1 MTPADLIT
9 WAHQETNTVGQPITP
24 AEECLAAHLAE
35 ALKGCSVAF
44 LRCHAILNGL
54 RNAELPK
61 LKLDTE
67 EPVS

>member
-9 WAHQETNTVGQPITP
+9 WAHQETNTVGHEPTE
-24 AEECLAAHLAE
+24 AEKLLAHYCAILERGGSA
-35 ALKGCSVAF
+35 AF
-44 LRCHAILNGL
+44 LRLRMRLNL
-54 RNAELPK
+54 LENAELPK

>member
-1 MTPADLIT
+1 MTPTELLT
-9 WAHQETNTVGQPITP
+9 WAHQETDTVGQPATA
-24 AEECLAAHLAE
+24 AEICLAAHLAE

-44 LRCHAILNGL
+44 LRSHAILND
-54 RNAELPK
+54 RRKAELPK